1 MGYFYCL
8 PVLLNLTT
16 ALHGS
21 RLAYWQTFITAR
33 QKGVRRKYYGVRCIN
48 QTCFAGW
55 PFVYWK
61 PLNFFTF
68 LKPLE
73 VLKMRLLPN
82 SPSDFLII
90 IMQYKNIMH
99 GHMRQ
104 YCDQLQC
111 GQWYAVVECGVEKV
125 TKVPGKCMIFF
136 LREEF
141 TPMLSSTVESFR
153 CAYWCLSTFE
163 PIRRHVSRCQC
174 QCYLFRVYL
183 TL

>member
-1 MGYFYCL
+1 
-8 PVLLNLTT
+8 
-16 ALHGS
+16 
-21 RLAYWQTFITAR
+21 
-33 QKGVRRKYYGVRCIN
+33 
-48 QTCFAGW
+48 
-55 PFVYWK
+55 
-61 PLNFFTF
+61 
-68 LKPLE
+68 
-73 VLKMRLLPN
+73 
-82 SPSDFLII
+82 
-90 IMQYKNIMH
+90 MH

-183 TL
+183 TLWHRMFKAPVMFTTVTLTKSGRFLLGNCIHSVGNKIARSNRQIIPRHLNTTFCLNSVWMPLVFFRLFWVWSKWHRIVYLCIYYYY